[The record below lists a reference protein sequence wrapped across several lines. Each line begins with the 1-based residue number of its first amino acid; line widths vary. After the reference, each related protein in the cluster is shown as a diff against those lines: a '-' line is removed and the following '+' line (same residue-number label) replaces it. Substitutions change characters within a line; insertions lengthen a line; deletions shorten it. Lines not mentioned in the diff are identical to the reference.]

1 MTESALA
8 KLAVWTGDISA
19 VTGQNIVT
27 RRVIDRQRDKLG
39 TVYAYPCK
47 GLLSIPRTLAQT
59 ARLISSVLFG
69 RHIGVYV
76 VCSRSTIGFFRDVFP
91 LLMSRL
97 GARVV
102 VHVHG
107 SDFPYLLERPV
118 VGALARWLY
127 ASCEVIVPSS
137 HLREPLAAFHFQ
149 RFSVCENFAEGEV
162 GDTHSKHDPD
172 YDSLTVLWNS
182 NIMASKGIIE
192 LVEGMKILR
201 KDGVFIK
208 LVLLGR
214 PIGDAEKQESE
225 MHCYLERLRH
235 LDWVEVRGVVPPED
249 LFRHIVESDV
259 IALPSEYMSEC
270 QPLAVIQGMLAGKT
284 LLVTNSAAMRATLGD
299 YPAIFVEKMPFS
311 ICEAIRPLV
320 ASRPPIAHDAA
331 LRARVR
337 FSPERFDDV
346 MRFALAPPD

>member
-1 MTESALA
+1 MG
-8 KLAVWTGDISA
+8 KLAVWTTDLSD

-27 RRVIDRQRDKLG
+27 RRVIGIQGDNLG
-39 TVYAYPCK
+39 RVYAYPSN
-47 GLLSIPRTLAQT
+47 GLLSIPRTLWQAS
-59 ARLISSVLFG
+59 RLMASLVFG
-69 RHIGVYV
+69 RHGGVYV
-76 VCSRSTIGFFRDVFP
+76 VCSRSTIGFFRDVLP
-91 LLMSRL
+91 LLTSRL

-107 SDFPYLLERPV
+107 SDFPWLLKRPV

-127 ASCEVIVPSS
+127 GTCEVIVPSS
-137 HLREPLAAFHFQ
+137 HLREPLAAFHFR

-162 GDTHSKHDPD
+162 GDTRSVHEPD
-172 YDSLTVLWNS
+172 DDSLTVLWNS
-182 NIMASKGIIE
+182 NIMASKGLIE

-201 KDGVFIK
+201 KEGAVIK

-225 MHCYLERLRH
+225 MHSYVEGLRH
-235 LDWVEVRGVVPPED
+235 LDWVEVRGVVPPGD
-249 LFRHIVESDV
+249 LFRFIIESDV
-259 IALPSEYMSEC
+259 IALPSEYNSEC
-270 QPLAVIQGMLAGKT
+270 QPLAVIQGMLAGKS
-284 LLVTNSAAMRATLGD
+284 LLVTNSAAMRATVGD

-320 ASRPPIAHDAA
+320 ASRPPIARDAA
-331 LRARVR
+331 MRARVR
-337 FSPERFDDV
+337 FSPERFDEC